1 MAEKERI
8 TDPTSGSNEVGNETE
23 KIRGTGISAGTDTQT
38 EMAALSAQR
47 KKEKMNVDKSEKRT
61 EKKDSKFPEANE
73 TDE

>member
-8 TDPTSGSNEVGNETE
+8 TDPTSGSNELGDETE
-23 KIRGTGISAGTDTQT
+23 KTRGKGISAGTDTQT
-38 EMAALSAQR
+38 EMAALSAQ
-47 KKEKMNVDKSEKRT
+47 KKKDKMNVDKSVTRS